1 VFAALEQAEACLAEL
16 ERSTVRDAA
25 RIGVAGEA
33 HRIVGR
39 ARTMLEFMATPELL
53 AQLPSRLEE
62 LQRTCSAASAA
73 VTHRFFTEQA
83 PQVWVPEE
91 AG

>member
-1 VFAALEQAEACLAEL
+1 MG
-16 ERSTVRDAA
+16 
-25 RIGVAGEA
+25 GVTGEA

-39 ARTMLEFMATPELL
+39 ARTMLEFMGTPELL
-53 AQLPSRLEE
+53 SQLPGQLEE

>member
-1 VFAALEQAEACLAEL
+1 
-16 ERSTVRDAA
+16 
-25 RIGVAGEA
+25 
-33 HRIVGR
+33 
-39 ARTMLEFMATPELL
+39 MLEFMSTPELL
-53 AQLPSRLEE
+53 AQLPLRLEM
-62 LQRTCSAASAA
+62 LQRASSAASAA

>member
-1 VFAALEQAEACLAEL
+1 
-16 ERSTVRDAA
+16 
-25 RIGVAGEA
+25 VAGEA

-39 ARTMLEFMATPELL
+39 ARTLLEYMAPDQLL
-53 AQLPSRLEE
+53 AGLPARLEE

-91 AG
+91 VG